1 MREGPS
7 ELLLDNNPLLLNFDS
22 RGNDDDDDDDGE
34 DDDDDD
40 RVALPGFTG
49 TRPALR
55 EDFFC

>member
-22 RGNDDDDDDDGE
+22 RGNDDDDDGE

>member
-22 RGNDDDDDDDGE
+22 RGNDDDDGDGE

-40 RVALPGFTG
+40 RVALPDFTG